1 MDRAPSF
8 RIGAPSL
15 KGINVH
21 VGYSAI
27 FQNPGDQLSDT
38 EVYQNEV
45 RLAELAEPLGFESIW
60 GVEHHFTDY
69 TMCPDVIQFLTYM
82 AGRTRKAQ
90 LGSMVIVLP
99 WHDPI
104 RVAEQISML
113 DHVSGGRMILGIGRG
128 VGRVEY
134 EGFRLD
140 MNTSR
145 ERFEEYTKMVLDGLE
160 QGYLECDGDFVKQ
173 PKRDIRPRPLKSF
186 RGRTYGAAVSNE
198 TMPLMVKNHAGIL
211 VVPQKPW
218 SVVKNDIL
226 LYNAA
231 YRKEHGEDA
240 PKPLVGGWTFVDESA
255 DRAEELGRKYIKEY
269 YESVIKHYEFDD
281 VHLSKTKGYE
291 FYGKGFQEKI
301 QELGKDKVIDFLVDL
316 ACFGTPEQCFER
328 IMHFHNL
335 TDMNGYMAILSYS
348 GMPYAEAERNMR
360 LFASSVL
367 PELKKVEVAEAEF
380 ALSA

>member
-1 MDRAPSF
+1 M
-8 RIGAPSL
+8 
-15 KGINVH
+15 H
-21 VGYSAI
+21 VGYTAI
-27 FQNPGDQLSDT
+27 FQNPGERLSDT
-38 EVYQNEV
+38 EVYQNEL

-60 GVEHHFTDY
+60 SVEHHFTDY
-69 TMCPDVIQFLTYM
+69 TMCPDVVQFLTYM

-90 LGSMVIVLP
+90 LGSMVVVLP
-99 WHDPI
+99 WHDPM

-145 ERFEEYTKMVLDGLE
+145 ERFEEYTAMLLDGLE
-160 QGYLECDGDFVKQ
+160 QGYLEGAGEYAQQ

-198 TMPLMVKNHAGIL
+198 TMPLMVKNQAGLL

-226 LYNAA
+226 LYNEAF
-231 YRKEHGEDA
+231 RKDNGCDA
-240 PKPLVGGWTFVDESA
+240 PPPLVAGWTFVDDNA
-255 DRAEELGRKYIKEY
+255 DRAEELGRKYIADY
-269 YESVIKHYEFDD
+269 YESVIQHYEFDD
-281 VHLSKTKGYE
+281 IHLSNTKGYE

-301 QELGKDKVIDFLVDL
+301 RELGRDKVIDFLVDL
-316 ACFGTPEQCFER
+316 AVFGTPEQCYER

-335 TDMNGYMAILSYS
+335 TGNNGYMAILSYS
-348 GMPYAEAERNMR
+348 GMPYDEAERNMR

-367 PELKKVEVAEAEF
+367 PELKKVEVQSPEF